1 MKDTIKYFL
10 WRRTKS
16 MFTGSIVALIT
27 PMNKEGEICHSS
39 LKKLIDYHVLNKT
52 KAIVSIGTTGESAT
66 LSQEEH
72 IEVVMLTVKLANKR
86 IPIIAGTG
94 ANATTEAI
102 SLTKRFEKSGI
113 AACLTVTPYYNKPT
127 QEGLYQHFKAIS
139 ESTKLPQILYNVPSR
154 TGCDLLPSTVA
165 RLSEFKNI
173 IGIKEATGDLSRIH
187 KIKKLVKNDF
197 LLISGDDATALDFM
211 QLGGQGVISV
221 TANVAAK
228 EMTQICSYALE
239 GKFKNARFI
248 NERLTLLHEALFIE
262 PNPIP
267 IKWLAKKMGLIKNDT
282 LRLPM
287 TPILNSTRIQI
298 EKALQYANLQEI

>member
-1 MKDTIKYFL
+1 
-10 WRRTKS
+10 
-16 MFTGSIVALIT
+16 MFKGSIVALIT
-27 PMNKEGEICHSS
+27 PMDEKGQICRSS
-39 LKKLIDYHVLNKT
+39 LERLINYHILNKT

-72 IEVVMLTVKLANKR
+72 VHVVMLTLELADKR

-113 AACLTVTPYYNKPT
+113 AGCLTVTPYYNRPT

-139 ESTKLPQILYNVPSR
+139 ENTELPQILYNVPSR
-154 TGCDLLPSTVA
+154 TGCDLLPETVA
-165 RLSEFKNI
+165 KLAQFKNI
-173 IGIKEATGDLSRIH
+173 IGIKEATGDLSRIN
-187 KIKKLVKNDF
+187 KIKELVKSDF

-221 TANVAAK
+221 TANIAAK
-228 EMTQICSYALE
+228 EMMQICSYALK
-239 GKFKNARFI
+239 GDFIKARAI
-248 NERLTLLHEALFIE
+248 NKRLILLHEALFIE

-267 IKWLAKKMGLIKNDT
+267 IKWLAKKLGLIKSDT

-287 TPILNSTRIQI
+287 TPILDSTRLQL
-298 EKALQYANLQEI
+298 EKAIQHANLKIL